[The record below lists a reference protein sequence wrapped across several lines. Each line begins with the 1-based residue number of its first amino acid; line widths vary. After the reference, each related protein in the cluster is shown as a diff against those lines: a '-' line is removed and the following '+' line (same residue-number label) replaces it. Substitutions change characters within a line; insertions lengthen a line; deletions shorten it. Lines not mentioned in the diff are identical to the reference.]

1 MNQVEGNDGA
11 MVDTDLDWKIV
22 SAVAEEKGV
31 EPLELDERLYDV
43 VDIDAVKD
51 LFVGMPNRPALVEGR
66 VTFTLAG
73 CEVVVDQAWNVD
85 VTAVPSP
92 NVAAD

>member
-1 MNQVEGNDGA
+1 MNQMGKNDGA
-11 MVDTDLDWKIV
+11 MVDEELDWKIV

-43 VDIDAVKD
+43 VDLDAVKE
-51 LFVGMPNRPALVEGR
+51 LFVGMPNRAALVEGH

-85 VTAVPSP
+85 VTAAPSP

>member
-1 MNQVEGNDGA
+1 MNQVKGNGGVA
-11 MVDTDLDWKIV
+11 VDEDLDWKIV

-31 EPLELDERLYDV
+31 EPMDLDERLYDV
-43 VDIDAVKD
+43 VDLDAVKD
-51 LFVGMPNRPALVEGR
+51 LFVGMPNRTALVEGQ

-73 CEVVVDQAWNVD
+73 CEVVVDQGWNVD